1 MKDFGKV
8 RSTEKPDELVT
19 DSFSVWVHTD
29 ITPISENV
37 GEENE
42 FVGFEYNMIQYD
54 KDEYIHQITKS
65 TSEQITDLQLA
76 LTEVY
81 ESMGV

>member
-8 RSTEKPDELVT
+8 RSTEKPEELVT
-19 DSFSVWVHTD
+19 DDFSVWVHSN
-29 ITPISENV
+29 IKAVEENI

-42 FVGFEYNMIQYD
+42 FVGYEFNMVQYD
-54 KDEYIHQITKS
+54 KDEYIRHLTQT
-65 TSEQITDLQLA
+65 TSDQITDLQLA

>member
-8 RSTEKPDELVT
+8 RSTEKPEELVT
-19 DSFSVWVHTD
+19 DDFSVWVHNN
-29 ITPISENV
+29 IKAVEENI

-42 FVGFEYNMIQYD
+42 FVGFEFNMVQYD
-54 KDEYIHQITKS
+54 KDEYIRHLTKT
-65 TSEQITDLQLA
+65 TSDKITDLQLA

>member
-8 RSTEKPDELVT
+8 RSTEKPEELVT
-19 DSFSVWVHTD
+19 DDFSVWVHNN
-29 ITPISENV
+29 IKAVEENI

-42 FVGFEYNMIQYD
+42 FVGFEFNMVQYD
-54 KDEYIHQITKS
+54 KDEYIRHLTQT
-65 TSEQITDLQLA
+65 TSDQITDLQLA